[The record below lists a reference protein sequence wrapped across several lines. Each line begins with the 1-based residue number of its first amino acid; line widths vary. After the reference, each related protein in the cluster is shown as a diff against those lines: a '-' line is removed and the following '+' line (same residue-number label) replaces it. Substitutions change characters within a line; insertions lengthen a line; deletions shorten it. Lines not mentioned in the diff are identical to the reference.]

1 MREQLVHISVC
12 DAEYRVAISEL
23 ARGKRYESEAHDEPN
38 EMHFFLFNKM
48 IRGIILLVALAGVAV
63 MADEE
68 GFFSEE
74 TQVI

>member
-1 MREQLVHISVC
+1 
-12 DAEYRVAISEL
+12 
-23 ARGKRYESEAHDEPN
+23 
-38 EMHFFLFNKM
+38 M
-48 IRGIILLVALAGVAV
+48 IRGIILLIALAGVAV